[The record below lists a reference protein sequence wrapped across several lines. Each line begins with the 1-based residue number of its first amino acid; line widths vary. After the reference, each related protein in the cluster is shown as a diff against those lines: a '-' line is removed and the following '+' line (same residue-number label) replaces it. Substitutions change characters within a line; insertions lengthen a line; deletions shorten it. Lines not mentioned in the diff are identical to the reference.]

1 MKALDVAIVGCG
13 TAGAATALFLARAGH
28 RVTVYERVAEPS
40 AVGAGITLQPT
51 GQAVLARLGL
61 LAPILARGAR
71 LDRLHV
77 VRLDGATVC
86 DLRYADVD
94 PRWFGLGLHRGV
106 LFVTLYDAVRRE
118 PGVTVRLGV
127 AIAGLARDRE
137 GVTVLGDGGAL
148 GRHDLIVAADGSVSE
163 LHATAGVPVRT
174 RAYPWGALWF
184 VADDPASTFT
194 GELRQVVTGAR
205 RMYGLLPTGR
215 GAVRDTPVASLFWSL
230 RVDDHPR
237 WRADGLDAWKRDVRA
252 CDPRSAAV
260 LDQIVD
266 PDQVLLARYRDV
278 RMPRW
283 HGDRVIF
290 LGDAAHATS
299 PQLGNGANLALMD
312 AMVLADTLAEAD
324 ALEPGLAAYSQARRH
339 HLRHYQFMSNVLTP
353 FFQSSSRALGW
364 IRDRFMPIADRIGP
378 FHRIMVRTMAGHE
391 CGLFLRHPLALPPP
405 PT

>member
-1 MKALDVAIVGCG
+1 M
-13 TAGAATALFLARAGH
+13 
-28 RVTVYERVAEPS
+28 
-40 AVGAGITLQPT
+40 
-51 GQAVLARLGL
+51 
-61 LAPILARGAR
+61 
-71 LDRLHV
+71 
-77 VRLDGATVC
+77 RLDGATVC

-205 RMYGLLPTGR
+205 RM
-215 GAVRDTPVASLFWSL
+215 
-230 RVDDHPR
+230 
-237 WRADGLDAWKRDVRA
+237 
-252 CDPRSAAV
+252 
-260 LDQIVD
+260 
-266 PDQVLLARYRDV
+266 
-278 RMPRW
+278 
-283 HGDRVIF
+283 IF

-339 HLRHYQFMSNVLTP
+339 HLRHDQFMSNVLTP